1 VIEALI
7 LQQFAH
13 RRGGRFC
20 VLLSRMKLNT
30 SVCRRCGGGIR
41 YAPGSAMEFAEL
53 MRRRTFAF
61 ALAVVQ
67 LCRTLPYTA
76 ESDVFRGQLLRSGT
90 SVGANYRASCRSRS
104 PREKGSKLGI
114 ALEEADESEYWLS
127 LLDRLDIGA
136 VERRHA
142 LLKECGELV
151 AIFARSLHTHRQT
164 YGSRPKPR
172 PPLRDRLQVSDD

>member
-1 VIEALI
+1 
-7 LQQFAH
+7 
-13 RRGGRFC
+13 
-20 VLLSRMKLNT
+20 MLN
-30 SVCRRCGGGIR
+30 SARLCQMHGGIS
-41 YAPGSAMEFAEL
+41 YATGLVMEFAEL

-67 LCRTLPYTA
+67 FCRTLPYTA

-90 SVGANYRASCRSRS
+90 SVGANYRASCRGRS

-127 LLDRLDIGA
+127 LLDRLDLGNA
-136 VERRHA
+136 ERRRA

-151 AIFARSLHTHRQT
+151 AIFSRSLQTHRQT
-164 YGSRPKPR
+164 HGTRSKPR
-172 PPLRDRLQVSDD
+172 SHPRDRPQPSDT